1 MNNFD
6 RRHIAEMTAP
16 FGPDTNHGFLPGDRD
31 SLQTYGSLNDAS
43 IAKAHAASIALAIKG
58 ASEAVTTE
66 LDSIDHR
73 LGQVLVGLDQL
84 KRIVDRLDKISER
97 IDAVEEETA

>member
-1 MNNFD
+1 MNSFD
-6 RRHIAEMTAP
+6 RRYAEKMTAP
-16 FGPDTNHGFLPGDRD
+16 FGEQGKVFK
-31 SLQTYGSLNDAS
+31 NDA

-58 ASEAVTTE
+58 ASESVATE

-84 KRIVDRLDKISER
+84 KRIVDRLDKISTR
-97 IDAVEEETA
+97 IDALEVTG

>member
-16 FGPDTNHGFLPGDRD
+16 FGPDINHGIDPGDIE
-31 SLQTYGSLNDAS
+31 AS

-97 IDAVEEETA
+97 IDAVYKSMEVTG

>member
-1 MNNFD
+1 MNSFD
-6 RRHIAEMTAP
+6 RRYVEKVTSP
-16 FGPDTNHGFLPGDRD
+16 FKMVGDND
-31 SLQTYGSLNDAS
+31 SS
-43 IAKAHAASIALAIKG
+43 ISKAHAASIGLAIKG
-58 ASEAVTTE
+58 ASESVATE

-97 IDAVEEETA
+97 IDVLEVTGR

>member
-1 MNNFD
+1 MNSFD
-6 RRHIAEMTAP
+6 RRYVENVTSP
-16 FGPDTNHGFLPGDRD
+16 FGVESGDND
-31 SLQTYGSLNDAS
+31 SALV
-43 IAKAHAASIALAIKG
+43 KAHAATIALAIKG

-97 IDAVEEETA
+97 IDAVEEGTA